1 MDSIEIK
8 KILDQLKGMASAMAS
23 MPEDHRIVAYKSVD
37 ALFLKLERHLRDHA
51 DGRAAAIL
59 DEIKTKVILMA
70 RLDDPT
76 EDSDEAHLQQA
87 HSLVD
92 DLRAILCRQ

>member
-8 KILDQLKGMASAMAS
+8 NTLDQLKSMASDIAS

-37 ALFLKLERHLRDHA
+37 TLFLKLEGHLREHSVS
-51 DGRAAAIL
+51 RAAAIL